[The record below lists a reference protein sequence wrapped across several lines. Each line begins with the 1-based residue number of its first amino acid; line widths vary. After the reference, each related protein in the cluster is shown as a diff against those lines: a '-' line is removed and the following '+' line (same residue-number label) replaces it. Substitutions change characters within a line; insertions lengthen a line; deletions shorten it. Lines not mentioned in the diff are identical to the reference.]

1 MPGRTT
7 DVQIAALRAC
17 LDGTRAA
24 GPSYPQLG
32 SWNLGGLGYLSYAAF
47 VIAVRRWFGS
57 PWTDADVVR
66 YVGSVRGRGPD
77 GDDID
82 PLAAEG
88 LIKRALGNGL
98 PSVEVDPSALAILLS
113 CLVADEE
120 LDSAGI
126 DDLLA
131 TARTLAD
138 EWMTRPTQLEP
149 SSDG

>member
-1 MPGRTT
+1 MPSHVTN
-7 DVQIAALRAC
+7 VQLAALRAC
-17 LDGTRAA
+17 LDGTQAA
-24 GPSYPQLG
+24 TPSYRQIG

-47 VIAVRRWFGS
+47 VVAVRRWFGS
-57 PWTDADVVR
+57 PWTNADVVR

-77 GDDID
+77 GDDIA

-88 LIKRALGNGL
+88 LIRQALGHSI
-98 PSVEVDPSALAILLS
+98 PSVDVDPSALAILLS

-138 EWMTRPTQLEP
+138 EWMTRPT
-149 SSDG
+149 